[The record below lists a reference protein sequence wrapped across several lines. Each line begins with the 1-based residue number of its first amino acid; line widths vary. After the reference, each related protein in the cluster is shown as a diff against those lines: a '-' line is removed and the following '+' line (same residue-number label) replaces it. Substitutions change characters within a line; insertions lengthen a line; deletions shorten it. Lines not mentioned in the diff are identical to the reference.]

1 MPINGQVITALGYLW
16 HPDHFQ
22 CFHCNCPIGTSIFYE
37 KDNQP
42 YCELDYIQL
51 FSPKCS
57 ACNTPILDVNIFI
70 FPSFFLSL
78 LLKILKIENAYCFK
92 QILAC

>member
-1 MPINGQVITALGYLW
+1 MRTRKKKIFNDEELKLKNLCRECEMPIVGQVITALGYLW

-57 ACNTPILDVNIFI
+57 ACNTPILDVIRF
-70 FPSFFLSL
+70 
-78 LLKILKIENAYCFK
+78 
-92 QILAC
+92 